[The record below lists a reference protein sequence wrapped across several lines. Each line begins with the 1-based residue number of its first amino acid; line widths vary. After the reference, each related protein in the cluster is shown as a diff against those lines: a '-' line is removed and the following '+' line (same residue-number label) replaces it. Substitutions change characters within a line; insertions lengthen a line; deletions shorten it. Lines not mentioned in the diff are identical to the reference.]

1 MHRWHVL
8 FTKPRCERRV
18 GEVLAGRGIDVFVPL
33 VFYHGKHGNMLD
45 KPLFPRYMFA
55 HLDWQATGVKEVRWT
70 PGLTRVVMFQGEPAV
85 MPDEKLEYLR
95 NRLECFD
102 GDQFMRIKPGER
114 VRVTRGP
121 FADVEAIFECHM
133 NSQRRVAVLMEIL
146 GRETRVI
153 VAADDVERKA

>member
-70 PGLTRVVMFQGEPAV
+70 PGAHEGGHVPGRAG
-85 MPDEKLEYLR
+85 
-95 NRLECFD
+95 
-102 GDQFMRIKPGER
+102 GD
-114 VRVTRGP
+114 
-121 FADVEAIFECHM
+121 A
-133 NSQRRVAVLMEIL
+133 
-146 GRETRVI
+146 
-153 VAADDVERKA
+153 